1 MIKRYGTWRQN
12 GIDFAKTISLL
23 TEKVKMEICDNDR
36 LYLYAD
42 VHILRGCYEEEMH
55 MNIGVVWLLDVNAKC
70 LINL

>member
-1 MIKRYGTWRQN
+1 
-12 GIDFAKTISLL
+12 
-23 TEKVKMEICDNDR
+23 MEICDNDR

-70 LINL
+70 LINLWRKMVEYLYLISI